1 MIASRNASAS
11 LLLGLSLTLFPTVG
25 KAQDQKDGPKL
36 KLSDAEKTL
45 LDLTN
50 KARADK
56 KLAPLEP
63 NATLFQVARAH
74 SANMAKNNEMAHE
87 LDGKNPA
94 QRVRAAGYNFRHV
107 GENVGWSDGAP
118 VAEVFKGWMDSEEH
132 RKNLLNPD
140 FREIGLGIARSEKGE
155 FYYTQLLGTRK
166 K

>member
-1 MIASRNASAS
+1 MIASRNASTS
-11 LLLGLSLTLFPTVG
+11 LLLGLSLAISLGVAT
-25 KAQDQKDGPKL
+25 AQDKKDGPKL
-36 KLSDAEKTL
+36 KLSEDEKTL

-50 KARADK
+50 KAREDK
-56 KLAPLEP
+56 KLAPLVP
-63 NATLFQVARAH
+63 NVALFQVARAH
-74 SANMAKNNEMAHE
+74 SANMAKKNEMAHE

-94 QRVRAAGYNFRHV
+94 QRARAAGYNFRHV

-118 VAEVFKGWMDSEEH
+118 VAEVFKWWMDSEEH

-155 FYYTQLLGTRK
+155 YYYTQLFGTRK